1 MGKNLNN
8 INNNSKVRGTSK
20 KLTSPLSELFLKEHE
35 FFVPQSKRALAKAL
49 KKKKKRK

>member
-8 INNNSKVRGTSK
+8 INNNSKVTRTSQK
-20 KLTSPLSELFLKEHE
+20 QASPLTELFLKEHE
-35 FFVPQSKRALAKAL
+35 LFVPQSKRALAKAL